1 MTQIEL
7 GYKETAMITTPR
19 HTTST
24 LRPANTSSIL
34 GRTLAIISWPFTS
47 RHAAPIWLLLR
58 LYVAWVFLTM
68 GIAKIEGGFLTGD
81 PIGEMLKL
89 VANGTILVPFEFYR
103 GVAGMLVGAGLTPII
118 SHSMPFLEI
127 AIAISMITGVLT
139 PLAAFGAL
147 LLNINFVLSGIGQ
160 IDFDFPYMVAEVLL
174 MMGYSVVGVIGF
186 EKLAQRILKA
196 AVAKVRLARLEATP
210 ARQ

>member
-1 MTQIEL
+1 
-7 GYKETAMITTPR
+7 
-19 HTTST
+19 
-24 LRPANTSSIL
+24 
-34 GRTLAIISWPFTS
+34 
-47 RHAAPIWLLLR
+47 
-58 LYVAWVFLTM
+58 M

-89 VANGTILVPFEFYR
+89 VANGAIPVPFEFYR
-103 GVAGMLVGAGLTPII
+103 GVSGMLVGAGLTPML

-147 LLNINFVLSGIGQ
+147 LLNINFILSGIGQ

-174 MMGYSVVGVIGF
+174 IMGYSVVGVIGF

-196 AVAKVRLARLEATP
+196 AVAKVRPAALAR
-210 ARQ
+210 Q

>member
-1 MTQIEL
+1 MTQIEP
-7 GYKETAMITTPR
+7 GYKEIAMITTPR
-19 HTTST
+19 HTTTS

-34 GRTLAIISWPFTS
+34 GRTLAVVRWPFTS

-68 GIAKIEGGFLTGD
+68 GIAKIEGGFLSGD

-89 VANGTILVPFEFYR
+89 VANGAIPVPFEFYR
-103 GVAGMLVGAGLTPII
+103 GVAGLLVGAGLTALI
-118 SHSMPFLEI
+118 SHSMPFLEL
-127 AIAISMITGVLT
+127 ALALALATGVLT

-160 IDFDFPYMVAEVLL
+160 IAFDFPYMVAEILL

-186 EKLAQRILKA
+186 EKLALRILKA
-196 AVAKVRLARLEATP
+196 AVAKVRP
-210 ARQ
+210 ARQEM

>member
-1 MTQIEL
+1 
-7 GYKETAMITTPR
+7 MITTPR
-19 HTTST
+19 HTTTT
-24 LRPANTSSIL
+24 LRPAHTSSIL
-34 GRTLAIISWPFTS
+34 GRILAVIRWPFTS

-89 VANGTILVPFEFYR
+89 VASGAIPVPFEFYR

-127 AIAISMITGVLT
+127 AIAISMITGVLA

-160 IDFDFPYMVAEVLL
+160 IDFDLPYMVAEVLL
-174 MMGYSVVGVIGF
+174 MMGYSVVSVIGF

-196 AVAKVRLARLEATP
+196 AVAKVRP
-210 ARQ
+210 ARPEAAPVRQ